1 MDTTR
6 SFPTAGLK
14 CLLDYYSGEG
24 PTQEKLETF
33 IRQYLVYDSSQVPD
47 ELIRKRYEASLD
59 PGVVAS
65 PPLVR
70 PKGIPVFRNIDFT
83 RDPRLSGLSHP
94 TLVLWGTED
103 KVNRPSGAHSLQRRM
118 PNCDVYLF
126 SRTGHWVQWER
137 ASEFNAVVL
146 AFLAAGN

>member
-1 MDTTR
+1 M
-6 SFPTAGLK
+6 
-14 CLLDYYSGEG
+14 
-24 PTQEKLETF
+24 
-33 IRQYLVYDSSQVPD
+33 
-47 ELIRKRYEASLD
+47 
-59 PGVVAS
+59 
-65 PPLVR
+65 R